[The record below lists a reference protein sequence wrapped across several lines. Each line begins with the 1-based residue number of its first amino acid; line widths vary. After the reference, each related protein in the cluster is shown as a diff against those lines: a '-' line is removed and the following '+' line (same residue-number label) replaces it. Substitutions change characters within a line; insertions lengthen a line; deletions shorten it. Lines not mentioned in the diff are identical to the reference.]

1 MAVERI
7 DPSRLMGVNA
17 AEAAAFVE
25 SDFKI
30 RSGLC
35 PNGHGLMQEPEWGQ
49 QCPTCGFS
57 TNVRAER
64 GDRHG

>member
-7 DPSRLMGVNA
+7 DPSRIAGIAGTDLA
-17 AEAAAFVE
+17 AYVE

-35 PNGHGLMQEPEWGQ
+35 PNGHGLMASDGDGCQ
-49 QCPTCGFS
+49 QCPACGFW
-57 TNVRAER
+57 TNMRAELEPQ
-64 GDRHG
+64 